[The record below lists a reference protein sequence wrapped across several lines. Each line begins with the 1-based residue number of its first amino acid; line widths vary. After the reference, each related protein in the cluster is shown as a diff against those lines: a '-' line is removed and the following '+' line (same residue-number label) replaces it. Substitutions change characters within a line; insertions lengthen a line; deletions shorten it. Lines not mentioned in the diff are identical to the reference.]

1 MTSFKEPNYSYT
13 EATLRREVH
22 TDNSHWEL
30 MYKAML
36 AQLMTYVD
44 AAVARAL
51 AAHGID
57 ESFSARVQAGA
68 RAPGQT
74 YGDPVYGGGG
84 EPSAQAQA
92 AGEAH
97 RYDPAM
103 SGPFSGVVLPPWLQP
118 FTLPEQVRFTRTPDA
133 LLHRPAADVEV
144 QQAPAEE
151 GAAPAEATGAVP
163 TWKKPVVLP
172 ANVRFNRTPYPK
184 PAGSQDDETVGAQT
198 FTGEAEPQPAF
209 GIPADAPALDGIVI
223 ALADVQAE
231 RALAAAAITEAEA
244 LSVAVAALPEPE
256 DDLAAAWLLAHERTV
271 VQRGLRL
278 TADQSLGE
286 VLAAVE
292 AVALDPAA
300 SIHPYGDI
308 GPVAAPAAAE
318 AVALLLE
325 AAAAIDPT
333 LHPYGDVAFW
343 IEGLAEPLPVP
354 GPAGDLSAHPFGLA
368 GLAPAEEPSPA
379 TAPEPVPV
387 AAPDLLALP
396 APDWL
401 CLPEPTLVPVPAVA
415 DAAVPAVAGSVAVE
429 TEDFGPYGDPR
440 LWATPVAETA
450 PPAEPSAERP
460 AAAPEIGPYGDSSLW
475 LTLIGAE
482 VPAPAEAAVAAP
494 VAPEVAQAA
503 ATPTPV
509 GIASPADARAFAG
522 PVRTG
527 IRRALGAQHGLAPF
541 EMTNRVTSDPELYED
556 PPLDLLMPT
565 PEPTGEVLSS
575 GALEQNA
582 RLLEG
587 VLEEFGIRGEIIDV
601 RPGPVVTLYE
611 LEPAPGTK
619 SSRVIGL
626 ADDIARSMS
635 AVSARVA
642 VVQGRNVIGIELP
655 NQRRET
661 VFLREL
667 IAAEDFSESKHKLA
681 IALGKTIGGE
691 SVIVDLARMPHLLVA
706 GTTGSGK
713 SVAINTMILSILYQM
728 RPEECRLIMI
738 DPKMLELSIYEGI
751 PHLLTPV
758 VTDPKKAVV
767 ALKWAVREMEDR
779 YKKMAKVG
787 VRNIDGF
794 NARVVE
800 AAEKG
805 EVITRTI
812 QTGFNRET
820 GEPIFETE
828 EMELSPLPYIVVIVD
843 EMADLMMVAGKDIEG
858 AIQRLAQMARAAGIH
873 LIMATQRP
881 SVDVITGT
889 IKANFPTRISFQV
902 TSKIDSRTILGEQ
915 GAEQLLGQGDMLYM
929 AGGGRIS
936 RVHGPFV
943 SDGEVEKV
951 VAHLKRQGH
960 PAYLDVVVAEE
971 GADDAKAEAADD
983 KPVFDKSAMAS
994 AGGEDDSDLY
1004 DQAVKVV
1011 LRDKKCSTSY
1021 IQRRLAVGYNK
1032 AASLV
1037 ERMEKEGIVGQA
1049 NNAGKREI
1057 LVYSRDL
1064 RYSETRDGED

>member
-1 MTSFKEPNYSYT
+1 MTSFNEPHHSYT
-13 EATLRREVH
+13 EAMLRREVNAD
-22 TDNSHWEL
+22 TSHWEL

-51 AAHGID
+51 ASHGID
-57 ESFSARVQAGA
+57 GSGPERGA
-68 RAPGQT
+68 AVGRGAPHNRG
-74 YGDPVYGGGG
+74 PGG
-84 EPSAQAQA
+84 ATA
-92 AGEAH
+92 ADAAVH
-97 RYDPAM
+97 RDDPAM
-103 SGPFSGVVLPPWLQP
+103 GSPFAGAQLPPWLQP
-118 FTLPEQVRFTRTPDA
+118 FSVPEQVRFTRTPDA
-133 LLHRPAADVEV
+133 LLRGERSPGPARDPDRPVEV
-144 QQAPAEE
+144 AAAEMDLDKDL
-151 GAAPAEATGAVP
+151 PI
-163 TWKKPVVLP
+163 WKKPVVLP

-184 PAGSQDDETVGAQT
+184 PFGFELPDESLDAVEAQT
-198 FTGEAEPQPAF
+198 FTDEVSLPRAAA
-209 GIPADAPALDGIVI
+209 ADGGTVRGTGVVI
-223 ALADVQAE
+223 ALADIQAE
-231 RALAAAAITEAEA
+231 RALAAAALTEPDGHLPDWFEMARAERPIAPRPVDREDDPDLEAAPEDGDFTQAWLEAHARIVSAKAPGLDEAQSLADA
-244 LSVAVAALPEPE
+244 LASIDAVAP
-256 DDLAAAWLLAHERTV
+256 D
-271 VQRGLRL
+271 
-278 TADQSLGE
+278 S
-286 VLAAVE
+286 
-292 AVALDPAA
+292 PAP
-300 SIHPYGDI
+300 IHPYGDTRLWS
-308 GPVAAPAAAE
+308 GGAAAGETQRAE
-318 AVALLLE
+318 AT
-325 AAAAIDPT
+325 AAAISP
-333 LHPYGDVAFW
+333 
-343 IEGLAEPLPVP
+343 EPAPVS
-354 GPAGDLSAHPFGLA
+354 GVD
-368 GLAPAEEPSPA
+368 AEEISRHPGKARQEGMIAILPA
-379 TAPEPVPV
+379 V
-387 AAPDLLALP
+387 LALP
-396 APDWL
+396 APAWL
-401 CLPEPTLVPVPAVA
+401 AAAEVPAEVA
-415 DAAVPAVAGSVAVE
+415 PMVTGA
-429 TEDFGPYGDPR
+429 FGPYGDPSH
-440 LWATPVAETA
+440 WGEASTGPAAVVASAPEAAETVGTIA
-450 PPAEPSAERP
+450 TEA
-460 AAAPEIGPYGDSSLW
+460 GPYGDSSLW
-475 LTLIGAE
+475 LTLIGADE
-482 VPAPAEAAVAAP
+482 PAGTPGPVLATAATTLDAAMGAAVAA
-494 VAPEVAQAA
+494 APIA
-503 ATPTPV
+503 TPV
-509 GIASPADARAFAG
+509 GIATPDDARAFAG
-522 PVRTG
+522 PARAG
-527 IRRALGAQHGLAPF
+527 NRRGMGAPHGPAPF
-541 EMTNRVTSDPELYED
+541 DMAGRVTADPETYED
-556 PPLDLLMPT
+556 PPLDLLVLP

-667 IAAEDFSESKHKLA
+667 VASADFTESKHKLA

-691 SVIVDLARMPHLLVA
+691 TVIVDLARMPHLLVA

-713 SVAINTMILSILYQM
+713 SVAINTMILSILYQL
-728 RPEECRLIMI
+728 RPEQCRLIMI

-779 YKKMAKVG
+779 YKKMSKVG

-794 NARVVE
+794 NARVAE
-800 AAEKG
+800 AAETG
-805 EVITRTI
+805 EVITRTV

-828 EMELSPLPYIVVIVD
+828 EMELSPLPYIVVVVD

-951 VAHLKRQGH
+951 VAHLKAQGH

-971 GADDAKAEAADD
+971 GADDGKAEAADD
-983 KPVFDKSAMAS
+983 KPVFDKSAMGS
-994 AGGEDDSDLY
+994 GGDEDTELY

-1021 IQRRLAVGYNK
+1021 IQRRLQVGYNK

-1064 RYSETRDGED
+1064 RFTESREGEE

>member
-1 MTSFKEPNYSYT
+1 MP
-13 EATLRREVH
+13 
-22 TDNSHWEL
+22 
-30 MYKAML
+30 
-36 AQLMTYVD
+36 
-44 AAVARAL
+44 
-51 AAHGID
+51 
-57 ESFSARVQAGA
+57 
-68 RAPGQT
+68 
-74 YGDPVYGGGG
+74 
-84 EPSAQAQA
+84 
-92 AGEAH
+92 
-97 RYDPAM
+97 
-103 SGPFSGVVLPPWLQP
+103 
-118 FTLPEQVRFTRTPDA
+118 
-133 LLHRPAADVEV
+133 
-144 QQAPAEE
+144 
-151 GAAPAEATGAVP
+151 
-163 TWKKPVVLP
+163 
-172 ANVRFNRTPYPK
+172 
-184 PAGSQDDETVGAQT
+184 
-198 FTGEAEPQPAF
+198 
-209 GIPADAPALDGIVI
+209 
-223 ALADVQAE
+223 
-231 RALAAAAITEAEA
+231 
-244 LSVAVAALPEPE
+244 
-256 DDLAAAWLLAHERTV
+256 
-271 VQRGLRL
+271 
-278 TADQSLGE
+278 
-286 VLAAVE
+286 
-292 AVALDPAA
+292 
-300 SIHPYGDI
+300 
-308 GPVAAPAAAE
+308 
-318 AVALLLE
+318 
-325 AAAAIDPT
+325 
-333 LHPYGDVAFW
+333 
-343 IEGLAEPLPVP
+343 
-354 GPAGDLSAHPFGLA
+354 
-368 GLAPAEEPSPA
+368 
-379 TAPEPVPV
+379 
-387 AAPDLLALP
+387 
-396 APDWL
+396 
-401 CLPEPTLVPVPAVA
+401 
-415 DAAVPAVAGSVAVE
+415 
-429 TEDFGPYGDPR
+429 
-440 LWATPVAETA
+440 
-450 PPAEPSAERP
+450 
-460 AAAPEIGPYGDSSLW
+460 
-475 LTLIGAE
+475 
-482 VPAPAEAAVAAP
+482 AAP
-494 VAPEVAQAA
+494 V
-503 ATPTPV
+503 PV

-522 PVRTG
+522 PIRTG
-527 IRRALGAQHGLAPF
+527 IRRGLGTQHGLAPF

-667 IAAEDFSESKHKLA
+667 IATEDFSESKHKLA

-951 VAHLKRQGH
+951 VAHLKMQGH

-971 GADDAKAEAADD
+971 GADDGKGEAADD
-983 KPVFDKSAMAS
+983 KPVFDKTAMAS
-994 AGGEDDSDLY
+994 AGGDDDSDLY

>member
-1 MTSFKEPNYSYT
+1 MTSFKEPNFSYT
-13 EATLRREVH
+13 EATLRREVYA
-22 TDNSHWEL
+22 DNSHWEL

-44 AAVARAL
+44 AAVARSL
-51 AAHGID
+51 AERGID
-57 ESFSARVQAGA
+57 DSFAERTRAAAQGHSAAA
-68 RAPGQT
+68 R
-74 YGDPVYGGGG
+74 
-84 EPSAQAQA
+84 PSPAD
-92 AGEAH
+92 AH
-97 RYDPAM
+97 RYEPGM
-103 SGPFSGVVLPPWLQP
+103 GTGPFDGVVLPPWLQP
-118 FTLPEQVRFTRTPDA
+118 FTLPEHVRFTRTPDA
-133 LLHRPAADVEV
+133 LLRHERPAD
-144 QQAPAEE
+144 
-151 GAAPAEATGAVP
+151 AEAEGHEEAAEAVP
-163 TWKKPVVLP
+163 NWKRPVVLP
-172 ANVRFNRTPYPK
+172 ANVRFNRTPDPR
-184 PAGSQDDETVGAQT
+184 PFEAVGGSDETVGAQT
-198 FTGEAEPQPAF
+198 FTGEPEGSAVEAVGQ
-209 GIPADAPALDGIVI
+209 GVVI
-223 ALADVQAE
+223 ALADLQAE
-231 RALAAAAITEAEA
+231 RALQAAALSEAETEATASEP
-244 LSVAVAALPEPE
+244 ALPAWFGVLQGEAHALYPADEQDNAGAAAPPDFDVPQFDAAGPSPSVE
-256 DDLAAAWLLAHERTV
+256 DHLAAAWIRVHERSTAPKA
-271 VQRGLRL
+271 LRL
-278 TADQSLGE
+278 GVDQSLAD
-286 VLAAVE
+286 VLTAVE
-292 AVALDPAA
+292 AVATDPAA
-300 SIHPYGDI
+300 SIHPYGDTA
-308 GPVAAPAAAE
+308 VAA
-318 AVALLLE
+318 
-325 AAAAIDPT
+325 D
-333 LHPYGDVAFW
+333 
-343 IEGLAEPLPVP
+343 EP
-354 GPAGDLSAHPFGLA
+354 STHPFGLA
-368 GLAPAEEPSPA
+368 RLALAEMLAPPA
-379 TAPEPVPV
+379 AALPPAP
-387 AAPDLLALP
+387 AALLALP

-401 CLPEPTLVPVPAVA
+401 ILPEAFSPEAAMVEPVMVEAALVQMALVE
-415 DAAVPAVAGSVAVE
+415 VAVDGDVGPIA
-429 TEDFGPYGDPR
+429 EDLGPYGDPR
-440 LWATPVAETA
+440 LWSSDPVD
-450 PPAEPSAERP
+450 
-460 AAAPEIGPYGDSSLW
+460 AAATLPDPEEAVGEPDAPEADLGPYGDSSLW

-482 VPAPAEAAVAAP
+482 VPAAAEASAPSEPPAVEAPARIETTAPAEARVAAAP
-494 VAPEVAQAA
+494 VRAGLRR
-503 ATPTPV
+503 TV
-509 GIASPADARAFAG
+509 GAS
-522 PVRTG
+522 
-527 IRRALGAQHGLAPF
+527 HGLAPF
-541 EMTNRVTSDPELYED
+541 ELTNRVTSDPELYED
-556 PPLDLLMPT
+556 PPLDLLMLT

-661 VFLREL
+661 VYLREL
-667 IAAEDFSESKHKLA
+667 IAAEDFAESKHKLA

-728 RPEECRLIMI
+728 RPEQCRLIMI

-800 AAEKG
+800 ASEKG

-915 GAEQLLGQGDMLYM
+915 GAEQLLGQGDMLHM

-943 SDGEVEKV
+943 SDAEVEKV
-951 VAHLKRQGH
+951 VAHLKMQGH

-971 GADDAKAEAADD
+971 GSDDGKTEPAED
-983 KPVFDKSAMAS
+983 KPVFDKSAMGA
-994 AGGEDDSDLY
+994 AGGDDDSDLY

-1037 ERMEKEGIVGQA
+1037 EKMEREGIVGQA

-1064 RYSETRDGED
+1064 RYTENRDGEE

>member
-1 MTSFKEPNYSYT
+1 MTSYKEPRFSYT

-44 AAVARAL
+44 ASVVRAL
-51 AAHGID
+51 AERGID
-57 ESFSARVQAGA
+57 HMRSSTP
-68 RAPGQT
+68 PGGRGGPQT
-74 YGDPVYGGGG
+74 CETGRP
-84 EPSAQAQA
+84 PSADATQS
-92 AGEAH
+92 H
-97 RYDPAM
+97 RYDASMNGQFGGIPI
-103 SGPFSGVVLPPWLQP
+103 PPWLQP
-118 FTLPEQVRFTRTPDA
+118 FTLPEQVRFTRTPDTLLRHA
-133 LLHRPAADVEV
+133 LASAEADMPTDGQGAAADDV
-144 QQAPAEE
+144 
-151 GAAPAEATGAVP
+151 VP
-163 TWKKPVVLP
+163 IWKRPVVLP
-172 ANVRFNRTPYPK
+172 ANVKFNRTPYPK
-184 PAGSQDDETVGAQT
+184 PFGNDGEPEGVEAQT
-198 FTGEAEPQPAF
+198 FTDDEVILPAGDAHPADPSAEAGQPITAEPGSGLPAWFGVVQGEPPATMEAARERTKHAVAPGIVGEPVDLYEAE
-209 GIPADAPALDGIVI
+209 
-223 ALADVQAE
+223 
-231 RALAAAAITEAEA
+231 
-244 LSVAVAALPEPE
+244 
-256 DDLAAAWLLAHERTV
+256 DLASAWLQAHENV
-271 VQRGLRL
+271 MAGKALRL
-278 TADQSLGE
+278 TSDQTLGE

-292 AVALDPAA
+292 AVAVDPTA
-300 SIHPYGDI
+300 SVNPYGDSRLW
-308 GPVAAPAAAE
+308 GASPEPELPSAEVHPFGDPA
-318 AVALLLE
+318 
-325 AAAAIDPT
+325 
-333 LHPYGDVAFW
+333 FR
-343 IEGLAEPLPVP
+343 IEGLAEPGLT
-354 GPAGDLSAHPFGLA
+354 PATVSGLAVVASALVDEPSHPFGLA
-368 GLAPAEEPSPA
+368 GLDLLNGAAA
-379 TAPEPVPV
+379 NIMQAVPD
-387 AAPDLLALP
+387 ALALP

-401 CLPEPTLVPVPAVA
+401 YGPAPQPALVEMSRAEAVA
-415 DAAVPAVAGSVAVE
+415 TQDRQDVSVPSQVSVA
-429 TEDFGPYGDPR
+429 PIMGD
-440 LWATPVAETA
+440 TA
-450 PPAEPSAERP
+450 DS
-460 AAAPEIGPYGDSSLW
+460 GPYGDSALW
-475 LTLIGAE
+475 LTLIGADE
-482 VPAPAEAAVAAP
+482 PATAGSGGSADLVGAEAASSPA
-494 VAPEVAQAA
+494 
-503 ATPTPV
+503 PV
-509 GIASPADARAFAG
+509 GIASPADARSFVG
-522 PVRTG
+522 PAKTG
-527 IRRALGAQHGLAPF
+527 IRRGKGTPHGLAPF
-541 EMTNRVTSDPELYED
+541 EATNRVRTDPALYED
-556 PPLDLLMPT
+556 PPLDLLMLP

-667 IAAEDFSESKHKLA
+667 VASTDFTESKHKLA

-691 SVIVDLARMPHLLVA
+691 TVIVDLARMPHLLVA

-713 SVAINTMILSILYQM
+713 SVAINTMILSILYQL
-728 RPEECRLIMI
+728 RPEQCRLIMI

-812 QTGFNRET
+812 QSGFNRET

-828 EMELSPLPYIVVIVD
+828 QMELSPIPYIVIIVD

-915 GAEQLLGQGDMLYM
+915 GAEQLLGQGDMLHM

-951 VAHLKRQGH
+951 VAHLKTQGH

-971 GADDAKAEAADD
+971 GTDEAKPEAADD
-983 KPVFDKSAMAS
+983 KPVFDRSAMG
-994 AGGEDDSDLY
+994 AGGDDDSDLY

-1021 IQRRLAVGYNK
+1021 IQRRLQVGYNK

-1064 RYSETRDGED
+1064 RFTESRDGEE

>member
-1 MTSFKEPNYSYT
+1 MTSYKEPNFSYT

-36 AQLMTYVD
+36 AQLMSYVD

-51 AAHGID
+51 AERGLD
-57 ESFSARVQAGA
+57 EERPSMGRGPQPPFERPAPQA
-68 RAPGQT
+68 RAASPDAGT
-74 YGDPVYGGGG
+74 
-84 EPSAQAQA
+84 A
-92 AGEAH
+92 AAADAA
-97 RYDPAM
+97 RYRQDPAM
-103 SGPFSGVVLPPWLQP
+103 GGPFAGAVLPPWLQP
-118 FTLPEQVRFTRTPDA
+118 FALPEQVRFTRTPDA
-133 LLHRPAADVEV
+133 LLRSERVPHAAEPDVREEPVRPVA
-144 QQAPAEE
+144 
-151 GAAPAEATGAVP
+151 AVP
-163 TWKKPVVLP
+163 EESEPPAWKAPVSLP
-172 ANVRFNRTPYPK
+172 PNVRFNRTPYPR
-184 PAGSQDDETVGAQT
+184 PAEDAGD
-198 FTGEAEPQPAF
+198 AE
-209 GIPADAPALDGIVI
+209 GVVVSLV
-223 ALADVQAE
+223 DVQAD
-231 RALAAAAITEAEA
+231 RALAAAALGEGEPTAPTAWFEIA
-244 LSVAVAALPEPE
+244 AVAAPRPADEQDNADFGTAEPLSGSD
-256 DDLAAAWLLAHERTV
+256 DDLAAAWLEAHARSTAAHA
-271 VQRGLRL
+271 LRL
-278 TADQSLGE
+278 GPDEPLAE
-286 VLAAVE
+286 VLSAVE

-300 SIHPYGDI
+300 SM
-308 GPVAAPAAAE
+308 
-318 AVALLLE
+318 
-325 AAAAIDPT
+325 
-333 LHPYGDVAFW
+333 HPYGDVEAAT
-343 IEGLAEPLPVP
+343 LAEAAPPTEHP
-354 GPAGDLSAHPFGLA
+354 DAEPARLLA
-368 GLAPAEEPSPA
+368 EVV
-379 TAPEPVPV
+379 TDAPEPVAAAV
-387 AAPDLLALP
+387 AMLPQVLALP
-396 APDWL
+396 APAWL
-401 CLPEPTLVPVPAVA
+401 SAAPAREEDT
-415 DAAVPAVAGSVAVE
+415 DAPA
-429 TEDFGPYGDPR
+429 PYGDPR
-440 LWATPVAETA
+440 LWFVDPVPPQTETANPYGDPELWFA
-450 PPAEPSAERP
+450 PPAATVPPVIE
-460 AAAPEIGPYGDSSLW
+460 AAPL
-475 LTLIGAE
+475 
-482 VPAPAEAAVAAP
+482 PAPIGI
-494 VAPEVAQAA
+494 
-503 ATPTPV
+503 ATPE
-509 GIASPADARAFAG
+509 DARAFAPPARAG
-522 PVRTG
+522 LRRTL
-527 IRRALGAQHGLAPF
+527 AEPHGLAPF
-541 EMTNRVTSDPELYED
+541 QQANRAVVDPDLYED
-556 PPLDLLMPT
+556 PPITLLVPP
-565 PEPTGEVLSS
+565 PEPTGEVMSS

-655 NQRRET
+655 NARRET
-661 VFLREL
+661 VYLREL
-667 IAAEDFSESKHKLA
+667 VDAEDFTESKHKLA

-713 SVAINTMILSILYQM
+713 SVAINTMILSILYRF
-728 RPEECRLIMI
+728 RPEQCRLIMI

-779 YKKMAKVG
+779 YKKMSKVG

-794 NARVVE
+794 NTRVAE
-800 AAEKG
+800 AAHRG

-943 SDGEVEKV
+943 SDGEVEGV
-951 VAHLKRQGH
+951 VAHLKAQGH
-960 PAYLDVVVAEE
+960 PAYLDVVVADEDGGE
-971 GADDAKAEAADD
+971 GGKAEAPED
-983 KPVFDKSAMAS
+983 KPVFDRSAM
-994 AGGEDDSDLY
+994 GGSDDDADLY

-1064 RYSETRDGED
+1064 RYTETRDEE